1 MPELIERLGG
11 AIATRYRIQRE
22 LGQGGMAKVF
32 LAHDLKYDREVA
44 VKVLRPDV
52 AGGVGPTRFL
62 HEIQTSA
69 RLHHP
74 HILPLYD
81 SDQADG
87 LVYYVMPYVQ
97 GETLRQRLEREGQL
111 PVNEAIQLA
120 REVLDALTYAHSAN
134 VVHRDIKPANIL
146 LDAGH
151 AVVADFGIARAIGE
165 GESTTGHV
173 IGTPAY
179 MSPEQI
185 DGSKYLDGRTDI
197 YSLGCVLYEM
207 LVGQAPYRGS
217 TLTAVIANRLTS
229 PIPSARASRE
239 LVPEM
244 VDAAVKKAMA
254 TVPADRFATAAQF
267 AEALGTSATVAI
279 AVGAAQAM
287 VEEVIAAKSVAVLP
301 FENMSTDPEN
311 EYFSDGITDDIISQ
325 LSKISALKV
334 ISRTSS
340 MQYKKTTKKIAAI
353 AEELGVGAVLE
364 GSVRRAGQRVRIV
377 AHLVD
382 PKSEKHLWGDTFDRN
397 LSDIFEVQ
405 SEVAQQI
412 TGALSVAL
420 SPEEKQR
427 VEKKATGDADAYNL
441 YLLGRFHSNK
451 WAEAEVL
458 KAIDYYQLA
467 IAKDPGYAVAYAGL
481 ADAYELLSIGF
492 SSRPPAEYLEQAKT
506 MALKALSMDETLA
519 EAHTSLAYARWL
531 GDLDWQG
538 AERGFRRALELMSS
552 YVMAHEWYAEY
563 LAARGPARRVAGGGQ
578 ARPAAG
584 PAGGAGEPHRGVG
597 AVLRTPVRRRHRGAT
612 EDTGDELRIPR
623 RPPGALVGLHREG
636 RPRPGD
642 RGHPARS
649 RKAGASHHQEA
660 EFGLRLCRRRQQGGG
675 QWAALGAGAQV
686 GFGAPAGPA
695 LGAPLRGAGG
705 AGSGLRAAGARV
717 PDARARVAV
726 PQGRALGRIP
736 AQRPAV
742 PRARGETRHQLI
754 RPPSPHPRKSIED
767 APGPTRPIRRIEH
780 ALPVDASSPAGFV
793 RRLRRAAGCQE
804 RRDGSGHG
812 RRRRWIP
819 TAHRDRPSGGL
830 DGPRVE

>member
-1 MPELIERLGG
+1 MPELMERLST
-11 AIATRYRIQRE
+11 ALAARYKLQRE

-44 VKVLRPDV
+44 VKVLRPDL
-52 AGGVGPTRFL
+52 AADIGATRFL
-62 HEIQTSA
+62 HEIQTAA

-87 LVYYVMPYVQ
+87 LVYYVMPYIKS
-97 GETLRQRLEREGQL
+97 ETLRQRLARERQL
-111 PVNEAIQLA
+111 PVGEAIQLA
-120 REVLDALTYAHSAN
+120 REVLDALSYAHGAN

-197 YSLGCVLYEM
+197 YSLGCVLFEM
-207 LVGQAPYRGS
+207 LVGEAPFRGN
-217 TLTAVIANRLTS
+217 TLTAVIANRLSS
-229 PIPSARASRE
+229 PIPSARAFRD
-239 LVPEM
+239 LIPEA
-244 VDAAVKKAMA
+244 VDAAIKKAMA
-254 TVPADRFATAAQF
+254 ALPADRFATAAQF
-267 AEALGTSATVAI
+267 SDALGTSATVAI

-287 VEEVIAAKSVAVLP
+287 VQEVVAAKSVAVLP

-311 EYFSDGITDDIISQ
+311 EYFSDGITDDIIAQ

-340 MQYKKTTKKIAAI
+340 MQYKKTTKKITAI

-382 PKSEKHLWGDTFDRN
+382 PRSEKHLWGDTFDRN

-420 SPEEKQR
+420 SPDEKVR
-427 VEKKATGDADAYNL
+427 VEKKATGDAEAYNL
-441 YLLGRFHSNK
+441 YLLGRFQANK
-451 WAEAEVL
+451 WSEADVL
-458 KAIDYYQLA
+458 KGIDYYQLA

-492 SSRPPAEYLEQAKT
+492 SSKPPAEYLAQAKT
-506 MALKALSMDETLA
+506 MALKALQMDDTLA

-538 AERGFRRALELMSS
+538 AEREFKRALELMSS

-563 LAARGPARRVAGGGQ
+563 LAAAGRHDEALVEAKRAQQLDPLAVPVNRTVGWVLYFARRYDEAIEELRKTLAMNSEFLGARLVLWWAYIAKGAHDQ
-578 ARPAAG
+578 ALADIRREVERPG
-584 PAGGAGEPHRGVG
+584 
-597 AVLRTPVRRRHRGAT
+597 LRTIKKLTLAYACAASGNAEEANGILWELEPKLAAEHRLALLSALLFT
-612 EDTGDELRIPR
+612 ALDAKDRAFEQLERAYQLRE
-623 RPPGALVGLHREG
+623 PGLLFLKVA
-636 RPRPGD
+636 P
-642 RGHPARS
+642 
-649 RKAGASHHQEA
+649 
-660 EFGLRLCRRRQQGGG
+660 
-675 QWAALGAGAQV
+675 WAD
-686 GFGAPAGPA
+686 
-695 LGAPLRGAGG
+695 PLR
-705 AGSGLRAAGARV
+705 SDQRY
-717 PDARARVAV
+717 DAFVEK
-726 PQGRALGRIP
+726 LGI
-736 AQRPAV
+736 
-742 PRARGETRHQLI
+742 G
-754 RPPSPHPRKSIED
+754 
-767 APGPTRPIRRIEH
+767 
-780 ALPVDASSPAGFV
+780 
-793 RRLRRAAGCQE
+793 
-804 RRDGSGHG
+804 
-812 RRRRWIP
+812 
-819 TAHRDRPSGGL
+819 
-830 DGPRVE
+830 